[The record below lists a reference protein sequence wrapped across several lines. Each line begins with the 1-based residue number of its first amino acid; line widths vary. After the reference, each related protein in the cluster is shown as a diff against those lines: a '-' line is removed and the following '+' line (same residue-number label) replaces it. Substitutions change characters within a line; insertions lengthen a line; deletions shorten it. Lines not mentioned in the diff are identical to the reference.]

1 MRSSSSSL
9 PTAFCFAGQ
18 GSQYYHM
25 AADLL
30 NTDAVFRQWMEIG
43 DRIVQDA
50 QGFSP
55 LAAIHDDARSRADAF
70 DHLEHSHPSLFMVQ
84 FAAAKMLQARGLR
97 PDLLVGVSLG
107 EFVAMSLAGMIPFET
122 ALKAVADQPKTF
134 RKTCQPGALIAAL
147 APPSIRDASPL
158 LRERTEIA
166 GINAERHC
174 VLACEAENTGAVS
187 DELRRLDTP
196 FQALPVPFA
205 FHSRWID
212 GAEDTFLQ
220 AVSDLRFET
229 PFWPVWSCCLGRPV
243 QAADG
248 PLLWRIVRDR
258 MQLQA
263 TFAAIEAD
271 GGAHYVDLSP
281 TGTFV
286 AVLRQDLRR
295 SSTSKISPLM
305 SPFGGDLKRLDALC
319 GEKA

>member
-1 MRSSSSSL
+1 M
-9 PTAFCFAGQ
+9 
-18 GSQYYHM
+18 
-25 AADLL
+25 

-43 DRIVQDA
+43 DRIVSNA
-50 QGFSP
+50 QGLSP
-55 LAAIHDDARSRADAF
+55 LAAIYDSARSRSDAF
-70 DHLEHSHPSLFMVQ
+70 DHLEQSHPSLFMVQ

-122 ALKAVADQPKTF
+122 ALKAVAEQPAVF
-134 RKTCQPGALIAAL
+134 RKTCPPGALIATL
-147 APPSIRDASPL
+147 APPSVRDASAL
-158 LRERTEIA
+158 LRELTEIA

-187 DELRRLDTP
+187 EELRRLDSP
-196 FQALPVPFA
+196 FQPLPVPFA

-212 GAEDTFLQ
+212 GAEETYLQ
-220 AVSDLRFET
+220 AVADLSFET

-243 QAADG
+243 EAADG
-248 PLLWRIVRDR
+248 PFLWRIVRDR

-263 TFAAIEAD
+263 TFASIETQ

-281 TGTFV
+281 TGTFL
-286 AVLRQDLRR
+286 AVLRQDLRKH
-295 SSTSKISPLM
+295 STSKVSALM